1 MSYLERLKK
10 LNMPPIGSVVSVERP
25 LDTLDTSDKSLISVK
40 NDALDT
46 LDTSKHSRIPEN
58 QFLPD
63 SQVKRNQSRCSDCI
77 NLYPCP
83 EARNITGR
91 CSGKYSFTLNPHARK
106 Q

>member
-10 LNMPPIGSVVSVERP
+10 LNMPPIGSVVSVEKP
-25 LDTLDTSDKSLISVK
+25 
-40 NDALDT
+40 LDT

-58 QFLPD
+58 QFIAD
-63 SQVKRNQSRCSDCI
+63 SVIQSNQSRCSDCI

-91 CSGKYSFTLNPHARK
+91 CSGKYSFILNPHARK